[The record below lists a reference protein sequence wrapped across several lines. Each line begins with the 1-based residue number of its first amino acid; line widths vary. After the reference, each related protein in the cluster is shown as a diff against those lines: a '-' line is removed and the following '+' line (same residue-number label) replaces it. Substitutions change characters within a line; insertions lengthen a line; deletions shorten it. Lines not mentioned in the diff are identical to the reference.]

1 MLNIEMGNTL
11 MHSLVRAR
19 TLAQRSGFC
28 NVNICTGVMWT
39 SAHQTAGII
48 LLIGKEI
55 RMHRMK
61 ARAVEIAFLVHT
73 TPSLSLK

>member
-39 SAHQTAGII
+39 SAHQTAGMNSAHWERDTNAPYE
-48 LLIGKEI
+48 GAS
-55 RMHRMK
+55 R
-61 ARAVEIAFLVHT
+61 
-73 TPSLSLK
+73 